1 MISMTQQAL
10 YDTNTAQV
18 LQWQDTQRFS
28 YASPPSTAKTI
39 TVTPAEWA
47 NQSGEWWVVNGAL
60 TQTNPFAP
68 TTVQLLAQAQ
78 SAKIASGLQ
87 SYQSAV
93 TANISFTNAAG
104 VTDIYQ
110 ADPDSIQKLHEVLSG
125 YRSTGTVPTGF
136 YWRSATN
143 QNNTFT
149 FADLDNLALA
159 LTNRGWAAFQHLQNF
174 KAQVMACTTITC
186 VQGVT
191 W

>member
-1 MISMTQQAL
+1 MSL
-10 YDTNTAQV
+10 YTTLRYMHPDLYPLVDYVLSSAEGSDSIVQWITTKYPEPTATDITNNTTAAD
-18 LQWQDTQRFS
+18 LSW
-28 YASPPSTAKTI
+28 
-39 TVTPAEWA
+39 
-47 NQSGEWWVVNGAL
+47 
-60 TQTNPFAP
+60 
-68 TTVQLLAQAQ
+68 AQ

-87 SYQSAV
+87 SYQSTV
-93 TANISFTNAAG
+93 TASISFTNAAG

-143 QNNTFT
+143 QNNPFT
-149 FADLDNLALA
+149 FADLNNLALS